1 MKRFGVPSVTLAA
14 VQGSWPHGS
23 LRSESSHLGWIHQ
36 PGGQQWERNAV
47 FSLLLTGL
55 WRLCLSSSPGSG
67 LGKLGIRG
75 LIPPRILFFLASCG
89 LLFRK
94 GPSSNQ
100 PESTASFI
108 WTRDAMKRE
117 TAVFFYITYLA
128 APPGWHWEG
137 DAIGYGLGGAPAEL
151 EARPQSSALLYFI
164 T

>member
-1 MKRFGVPSVTLAA
+1 MGFLQQLWLQFRVPGLTEA
-14 VQGSWPHGS
+14 
-23 LRSESSHLGWIHQ
+23 LRSESSRLGWIHQ

-55 WRLCLSSSPGSG
+55 WRLRLPSSTGSG

-117 TAVFFYITYLA
+117 TAVFLYHISGRPSRMA
-128 APPGWHWEG
+128 S
-137 DAIGYGLGGAPAEL
+137 GGRCCRL
-151 EARPQSSALLYFI
+151 QSGRGSFRAQS
-164 T
+164 